1 MRIFLFIP
9 LILLSCNDSANSTEK
24 QSSRQDS
31 DGIIHAEKEV
41 GNSPGHSLGGKATC
55 YWQIMQRDTFVA
67 AFSQTGPRV
76 SGKLTFDNYQK
87 DGSSGTV
94 EGKTEND
101 IMKLWYSF
109 ESEGMHSVM
118 EVWFK
123 EEGDLLLRGT
133 GEMHVRSDSSY
144 FSDPGAVSFKNGQ
157 ELKKVDCDEIPLK
170 YK

>member
-1 MRIFLFIP
+1 MRICLFIP
-9 LILLSCNDSANSTEK
+9 LILLSCSERTNTSERHKSG
-24 QSSRQDS
+24 QDS
-31 DGIIHAEKEV
+31 GVTRPPEKEH
-41 GNSPGHSLGGKATC
+41 GNTESPSLPATATC

-67 AFSQTGPRV
+67 AFSQTGSNV

-94 EGKTEND
+94 VGKKEND

-123 EEGDLLLRGT
+123 QEGDLLLRGT
-133 GEMHVRSDSSY
+133 GDMNVRSDSGY
-144 FSDPGAVSFKNGQ
+144 FSDPGAVSFKSGQ
-157 ELKKVDCDEIPLK
+157 ALKKVACDEIPSR